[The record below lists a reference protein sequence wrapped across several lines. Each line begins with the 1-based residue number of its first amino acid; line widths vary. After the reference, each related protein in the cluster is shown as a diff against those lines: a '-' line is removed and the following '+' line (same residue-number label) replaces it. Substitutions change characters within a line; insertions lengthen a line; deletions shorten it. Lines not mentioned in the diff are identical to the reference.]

1 MRRRDFI
8 TLLGGAAMAWPLAA
22 RAQQPTMPVVGFLR
36 STSPDDSAYLVAAF
50 RQGLKEA
57 GFVEGQNVVIEYRW
71 AEGHYDRL
79 PALAADLVRRQ
90 VAVIAATGGTAS
102 ALAAK
107 TATSTVPIVFSGAV
121 DPVERGLVS
130 SLNRPGGNVTGVAL
144 FTVKLEAKKLEVLHE
159 LVPKAKVIAMLV
171 NPNSPNAKE
180 QLRDIQAAA
189 STIGQ
194 QLLILNA
201 SGEND
206 FDKAFAKLVQQ
217 GAGGLIVGSDP
228 FFTSRRDQLVAL
240 AARHAVPA
248 IYEWREFVVAGGL
261 MAYGSSLTDSYRR
274 VGVYTGKILMGAKPA
289 DLPVQQ
295 PTKID
300 LVINLK
306 TAKALGITFPLS
318 LLGRADEVIE

>member
-1 MRRRDFI
+1 M
-8 TLLGGAAMAWPLAA
+8 
-22 RAQQPTMPVVGFLR
+22 
-36 STSPDDSAYLVAAF
+36 
-50 RQGLKEA
+50 
-57 GFVEGQNVVIEYRW
+57 
-71 AEGHYDRL
+71 
-79 PALAADLVRRQ
+79 
-90 VAVIAATGGTAS
+90 
-102 ALAAK
+102 
-107 TATSTVPIVFSGAV
+107 
-121 DPVERGLVS
+121 
-130 SLNRPGGNVTGVAL
+130 AL

-217 GAGGLIVGSDP
+217 GAGGLIVGSDQ

-240 AARHAVPA
+240 AVRHAVPA